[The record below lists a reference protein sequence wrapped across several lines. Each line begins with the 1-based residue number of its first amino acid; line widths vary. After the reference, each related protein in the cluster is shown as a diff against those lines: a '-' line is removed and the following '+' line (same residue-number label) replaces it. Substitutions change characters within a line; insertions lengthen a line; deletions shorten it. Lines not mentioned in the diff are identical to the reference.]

1 MVEWKIF
8 AMETTMAKTEHP
20 LKKLTFVYKKTNN
33 EESIECSNPSYKILS
48 SIILYQGGK
57 ISNSKL
63 LLYPSPKT

>member
-1 MVEWKIF
+1 MSK
-8 AMETTMAKTEHP
+8 AEHP

-33 EESIECSNPSYKILS
+33 EESIEYFKPKLQNLS

-63 LLYPSPKT
+63 IFLLPQKHSCFYCGLC